1 MESTTIVVTPGT
13 YRLDPIHSSVG
24 FAVLHK
30 VSKFRG
36 GFGTFDA
43 TLIADADGALALSGS
58 AGVASVQVKDPT
70 MAAHLQSPDF
80 FDAERHPDATFRS
93 TSVRAGADGTLAVS
107 GELTLRG
114 TTRAVEATGMLTFV
128 ADDGHGRPRVGL
140 DLETVIDRNG
150 FGISFAQELPGGGVN
165 VESAV
170 TLSVELEL
178 AGGGPA

>member
-1 MESTTIVVTPGT
+1 MESNTLVVAPGT
-13 YRLDPIHSSVG
+13 YRLDAVHSSIG
-24 FAVLHK
+24 FAVMHK
-30 VSKFRG
+30 VSRFRG

-43 TLIADADGALALSGS
+43 TLTADTDGALSLAGS

-93 TSVRAGADGTLAVS
+93 TSVRAGADGALTVA

-114 TTRAVEATGMLTFV
+114 HTRAVEATGTLNFV
-128 ADDGHGRPRVGL
+128 ADDGHGRPRVGI
-140 DLETVIDRNG
+140 DLETVVDRSA

-165 VESAV
+165 VENAV
-170 TLSVELEL
+170 TISVELEL
-178 AGGGPA
+178 AGDGPR